1 MNDLD
6 CVLFSKE
13 LSVAPQIDWDMLV
26 NSAGQ
31 GIAFSAIVGLGLLF
45 QWLSK

>member
-26 NSAGQ
+26 NPAGQ
-31 GIAFSAIVGLGLLF
+31 GIAFAAIVGLGLLF

>member
-31 GIAFSAIVGLGLLF
+31 GIAFAAYRRAWSSI
-45 QWLSK
+45 